1 MTPKKVYYYDYRS
14 TLNVEPGKTQPVP
27 VSQPDEPVTTPETM
41 AYSQPLTPPTP
52 YPNQSPDSAPVERPK
67 IIRTVL
73 IIGLIVG
80 IVYLI
85 FSLLP
90 KNFQSCTQFPGSK
103 TTYTFPGTC
112 TTFYRQSFSD
122 STAESTAPIESETAP
137 ESNPA
142 PESTTETANESDITT
157 NKGGLPITTLTPTPK
172 TVNPTPTPSLK
183 TGTATNDSNTHP
195 NDWTKHN
202 YPTQHLVIYLPPRF
216 TSTNVIHHTDTGIS
230 NFTVYD
236 GNNSVIKVAIQP
248 NWANTGTAQNQAIT
262 FMLADGTGVIKLSNN
277 NQSQYYFEKNNQVF
291 IFTCTIDSN
300 TCDSVIKTIK
310 FI

>member
-14 TLNVEPGKTQPVP
+14 TLNVEPGKTQPIP
-27 VSQPDEPVTTPETM
+27 VSQPDETVPSPETM
-41 AYSQPLTPPTP
+41 VDSQPLTSPAPE
-52 YPNQSPDSAPVERPK
+52 PNQSPDSLPVERPK
-67 IIRTVL
+67 IIRTIL

-103 TTYTFPGTC
+103 TTYIYPGTC
-112 TTFYRQSFSD
+112 TTFYRQNFSES
-122 STAESTAPIESETAP
+122 STESTTPIVNETIP
-137 ESNPA
+137 GLSPA
-142 PESTTETANESDITT
+142 PEYATETVNEPGIPTT
-157 NKGGLPITTLTPTPK
+157 KGGLPITAITPTPK
-172 TVNPTPTPSLK
+172 TVNAAPAPSLK
-183 TGTATNDSNTHP
+183 TGTTTSDSNAHP

-236 GNNSVIKVAIQP
+236 GSNAVIKVAIQP

-262 FMLADGTGVIKLSNN
+262 FMLTDGTGVIKLSNN
-277 NQSQYYFEKNNQVF
+277 NQSQYYFEKSNQVY

-300 TCDSVIKTIK
+300 TCDSVIKSIT
-310 FI
+310 FS